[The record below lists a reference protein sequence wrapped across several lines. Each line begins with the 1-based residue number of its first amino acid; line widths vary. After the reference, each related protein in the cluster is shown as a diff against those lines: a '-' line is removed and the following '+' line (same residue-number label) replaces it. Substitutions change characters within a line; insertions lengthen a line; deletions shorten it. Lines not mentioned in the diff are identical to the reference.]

1 MKKTNRKGLI
11 KSLLTTLCAALLLLG
26 VGTHRIYADEEI
38 PAEPNIEGLTAEEAN
53 ALIDEYNEKVDE
65 YNEKMEAQFEAEVEK
80 VEAHNAAEDEKVA
93 ENQKELEAYNNAQ
106 AKIEKHEE
114 KGITTNRT
122 DNYEELPEDYT
133 VTVEAE
139 DAKTIKVIE
148 EAEVKSGKTV
158 KVMNIHLFFDEDCS
172 SSGTINDLSNLKTDE
187 DVIDHLALAEWETIE
202 VDENDVIEVVSEAE
216 SMGYRS
222 ASFYKWIEGYTNG
235 FWMPSYSLF
244 TSTAVDSY
252 STWDKGAAQ
261 IASYGSGTTDRRAAV
276 DMFSLYAYTFYR
288 TGAEPTYEEYTPDY
302 RETPQAPEQLKKMD
316 HIEAQEIIEVN
327 EEPAAEPGK
336 KEPIVTPTIENNEPE
351 TKEPAVIEEIV
362 EEVADEEVPMSI
374 SEEVTMNVSEEI
386 FDEAVPMAAPAA
398 EAHWALLNLIAAI
411 ATALIS
417 LLTILGIFRKN
428 EEEKEEE
435 ENRNDQYES
444 DKYLSLIPA
453 ALAIII
459 FILTEDMRLA
469 MILADRWTLLMAI
482 ILIANIA
489 LAFLIHDQKTDEG
502 KKEEVPALVGSRAIL

>member
-1 MKKTNRKGLI
+1 MKKTNKKGLF
-11 KSLLTTLCAALLLLG
+11 KSILTTLCAALVLLG
-26 VGTHRIYADEEI
+26 VGAHRIYADEEI
-38 PAEPNIEGLTAEEAN
+38 PAEPNIEGLSVEEAN

-65 YNEKMEAQFEAEVEK
+65 YNEMMEARFEAEVEE

-93 ENQKELEAYNNAQ
+93 QNQKELEAYNNAQ

-122 DNYEELPEDYT
+122 TDYEELPDEFI

-148 EAEVKSGKTV
+148 EAEVKSGR
-158 KVMNIHLFFDEDCS
+158 KVMVMNVHLFFDEECGS
-172 SSGTINDLSNLKTDE
+172 AMTINDLSNLKSSE
-187 DVIDHLALAEWETIE
+187 DVTDHLALAEWETIE

-216 SMGYRS
+216 SMGYKS

-261 IASYGSGTTDRRAAV
+261 IASYDMGTTDRREAV

-288 TGAEPTYEEYTPDY
+288 MGAEPTYEEYTPDY
-302 RETPQAPEQLKKMD
+302 RETPQAPEQLNKMD
-316 HIEAQEIIEVN
+316 HVEAHVIIEEN
-327 EEPAAEPGK
+327 EEPAAEPEK
-336 KEPIVTPTIENNEPE
+336 KETIVVPVTENNEPHRN
-351 TKEPAVIEEIV
+351 EPAVIDEIV
-362 EEVADEEVPMSI
+362 EEAADEIIDEEVPMSI
-374 SEEVTMNVSEEI
+374 SEEIADEI
-386 FDEAVPMAAPAA
+386 APMAAPAA

-417 LLTILGIFRKN
+417 LLTILGFFKKN

-435 ENRNDQYES
+435 ENRNDQYDN
-444 DKYLSLIPA
+444 DKFFSLIPA
-453 ALAIII
+453 VLSIVI
-459 FILTEDMRLA
+459 FILTEDMRLE

-482 ILIANIA
+482 ILIANIV
-489 LAFLIHDQKTDEG
+489 LTFLIRDQKTDEEE
-502 KKEEVPALVGSRAIL
+502 KEEVPVLVESRAIL

>member
-1 MKKTNRKGLI
+1 
-11 KSLLTTLCAALLLLG
+11 
-26 VGTHRIYADEEI
+26 
-38 PAEPNIEGLTAEEAN
+38 
-53 ALIDEYNEKVDE
+53 
-65 YNEKMEAQFEAEVEK
+65 
-80 VEAHNAAEDEKVA
+80 
-93 ENQKELEAYNNAQ
+93 
-106 AKIEKHEE
+106 
-114 KGITTNRT
+114 
-122 DNYEELPEDYT
+122 
-133 VTVEAE
+133 
-139 DAKTIKVIE
+139 
-148 EAEVKSGKTV
+148 
-158 KVMNIHLFFDEDCS
+158 MNIHLFFDEDCS